1 MNKRIKKTISWVVY
15 LLILVGL
22 IWGIP
27 RGMSYTLKTD
37 YPMASITSGSM
48 WPSLKQGD
56 LVFIKGYEN
65 KEDIQKGDIIVYKN
79 YIGFTIH
86 RVIDLNDYTVTTKG
100 DANRASD
107 SPIEY
112 DDIIGKAVSYN
123 GKPIRIPLLGNISIL
138 INKNI

>member
-1 MNKRIKKTISWVVY
+1 MNKAVKKTISWVVY
-15 LLILVGL
+15 LLILAGL

-27 RGMSYTLKTD
+27 RGLSYVLRTD

-56 LVFIKGYEN
+56 LVFIKGYVD
-65 KEDIQKGDIIVYKN
+65 KEDVQKGDIIVYKN

-86 RVIDLNDYTVTTKG
+86 RVVELNEYTVTTKG
-100 DANRASD
+100 DANRGPD

-112 DDIIGKAVSYN
+112 DDIVGKAVSYN
-123 GKPIRIPLLGNISIL
+123 GKPIRVPLIGNISIL